1 MGRNL
6 KVKFPI
12 VDLVICHQGQILK
25 LVPASGG
32 HRGVGM
38 ELRTM
43 RYFLAVAREENMT
56 RAAELLHVTQPALSR
71 QMKALEDE
79 LGKKLFT
86 RHSFSIQLTE
96 EGILLRKRAED
107 LIRMAD
113 KITSEFLTLDDISGG
128 DLYFGMAESYQIR
141 HLASAIRQFKN
152 SFPNIRYH
160 ITSGDTEQVTE
171 RLDKGVIDFAVLA
184 EEPNTEKYHS
194 LVFPEADLWGLV
206 MPADSPLA
214 KKQDIRAD
222 DLAGLPLF
230 CSEQGWK
237 QDISRWCGEKIDGLH
252 LEGSFRLSYN
262 GSLFVK
268 EGLGYLLT
276 FQHLIDTSP
285 DSGLVFRPLSPV
297 LETKIYL
304 IWKKYQVFTPIAERL
319 LEYLKTSFQV
329 IPL

>member
-1 MGRNL
+1 
-6 KVKFPI
+6 
-12 VDLVICHQGQILK
+12 
-25 LVPASGG
+25 
-32 HRGVGM
+32 M

-56 RAAELLHVTQPALSR
+56 RAAELLHVTQPTLSK
-71 QMKALEDE
+71 QLKSLEDE

-107 LIRMAD
+107 LIKMAD
-113 KITSEFLTLDDISGG
+113 KITTEFLALDDILGG
-128 DLYFGMAESYQIR
+128 DIYFGLAESYQIR
-141 HLASAIRQFKN
+141 HLASVIRQFKN
-152 SFPNIRYH
+152 TFSDMHYH

-171 RLDKGVIDFAVLA
+171 KLDKGVIDFAVLA
-184 EEPNTEKYHS
+184 EEPNTVKYHS
-194 LVFPEADLWGLV
+194 LPFPEADLWGIV
-206 MPADSPLA
+206 MPADCLLA
-214 KKQDIRAD
+214 KKQTVCVD
-222 DLAGLPLF
+222 DLYGLPLF
-230 CSEQGWK
+230 CSEQGWNH
-237 QDISRWCGEKIDGLH
+237 DISKWCGNKIDKLH

-285 DSGLVFRPLSPV
+285 GSGLVFRPLTPM

-304 IWKKYQVFTPIAERL
+304 IWKKYQVFTPIAERF
-319 LEYLKTSFQV
+319 LKYFKERFETNLRRVF
-329 IPL
+329 I